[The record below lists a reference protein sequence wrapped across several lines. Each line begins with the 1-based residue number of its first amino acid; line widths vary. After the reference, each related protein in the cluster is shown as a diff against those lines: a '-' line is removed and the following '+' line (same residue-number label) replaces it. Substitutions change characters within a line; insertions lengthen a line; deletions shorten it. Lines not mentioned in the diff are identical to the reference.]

1 MKNLISVNEV
11 KKAFYELLNAY
22 GQTTSL
28 EVKKNLREKSFF
40 VTQKMVSN
48 AMKDITSEGEGIDFT
63 ITDNGVYK
71 TYHLIKSDEDKAIT
85 QEKLDELNNNFNGLI
100 YFY

>member
-11 KKAFYELLNAY
+11 KKAFYELLNNN
-22 GQTTSL
+22 GETTSL
-28 EVKKNLREKSFF
+28 EVKKILRENSFF

-48 AMKDITSEGEGIDFT
+48 AMKDITAEGEGIDFT

-71 TYHLIKSDEDKAIT
+71 TYHLIKLEGNNEIT
-85 QEKLDELNNNFNGLI
+85 QEKLDELNNNFYGLI
-100 YFY
+100 CFY

>member
-11 KKAFYELLNAY
+11 KKAFYELLNNN
-22 GQTTSL
+22 GETTSL
-28 EVKKNLREKSFF
+28 EVKKILRENSFF

-48 AMKDITSEGEGIDFT
+48 AMKDIAAEGEGIDFT

-71 TYHLIKSDEDKAIT
+71 TYHLIKLEENNEIT
-85 QEKLDELNNNFNGLI
+85 QEKLDELNNNFYGLI
-100 YFY
+100 CFY